1 MKKITTLVMLVVVCL
16 TVANTSFGKYDSNK
30 ATNYL
35 IENSKDEASQF
46 ISVEELKSKMSKKE
60 SMVILDVRG
69 GDYDSSSTKIKGAIR
84 IVPSELSKHLKDIP
98 KDKMVVTYCSC
109 PTEGGAISAAQT
121 LMQNGFKQ
129 VYVLKGGW
137 NGWNAAS
144 GQVQAK

>member
-16 TVANTSFGKYDSNK
+16 TVANTSFGKYDHHK
-30 ATNYL
+30 TTNL
-35 IENSKDEASQF
+35 IENSNDEASAQF

-69 GDYDSSSTKIKGAIR
+69 GDYDSSSTKIKGATR

-98 KDKMVVTYCSC
+98 KDKMVVTYCAC

-121 LMQNGFKQ
+121 LMQKGFKQ